1 MRRPDSYAPPRRR
14 RGWSLAVGFGLVAT
28 LVPLAGAGPA
38 GAAPAPLITEDGIG
52 LRVDETAIQ
61 GPALEAIETA
71 TQPFVDDLIYDGG
84 VDGAPIDDYEWL
96 AATSNLELSFDV
108 LPPSVSRPD
117 GGIAVH
123 ADILNIQL
131 EYRADPPWP
140 FGDCSIYI
148 RPANATIDASASVDR
163 DALPAAPLVIDPIQ
177 ATWDDDPDVST
188 TGVCWGYLIDDLFE
202 GWWDD
207 FVGNDPESTASKIE
221 AQLNGIAQDL
231 IDQIWDENV
240 APVLDS
246 LDSFGISINQ
256 LHTDDHGLIV
266 TADVD
271 ATGGVTIPGMPGG
284 PFDVSGAEDSGADSD
299 VNTLLANRTSDD
311 GAAEVIASVHPNV
324 VNQYTS
330 ALDQFLGGSYGATP
344 IPASIEAVLLE
355 PADRALYNDANWTIR
370 MFTLAQPYTQPTGT
384 ESAPQLQLPVVRLQL
399 RNGLTTV
406 ATFEGT
412 LSGLDLITE
421 IRSGDTTWGPG
432 FRSNNAALSVTR
444 TQANVHAAKLP
455 PQSGSA
461 ILPYAQIGFDQFNDS
476 IFVQWVTLAPIE
488 LFGMSVDLCTT
499 CGRYSGD
506 ERYTETFKVN

>member
-1 MRRPDSYAPPRRR
+1 MPRPDSYAPPRRR
-14 RGWSLAVGFGLVAT
+14 RAWSLALGFGLVAAV
-28 LVPLAGAGPA
+28 VPLAGAGPA
-38 GAAPAPLITEDGIG
+38 GASPAPLVTEDGIG

-108 LPPSVSRPD
+108 LPPSGSRPD

-140 FGDCSIYI
+140 FSTAASTSG
-148 RPANATIDASASVDR
+148 RPTPPSTPAASVDR

-271 ATGGVTIPGMPGG
+271 ATNFTDPGPRRSVRRQRR
-284 PFDVSGAEDSGADSD
+284 PRTPGADQRRRRPAGQPDRAPTGPARSSPPS
-299 VNTLLANRTSDD
+299 TRTSSTSSCSASTTSST
-311 GAAEVIASVHPNV
+311 AATARPPSRP
-324 VNQYTS
+324 S
-330 ALDQFLGGSYGATP
+330 SSRSSCP
-344 IPASIEAVLLE
+344 PA
-355 PADRALYNDANWTIR
+355 N
-370 MFTLAQPYTQPTGT
+370 
-384 ESAPQLQLPVVRLQL
+384 
-399 RNGLTTV
+399 
-406 ATFEGT
+406 
-412 LSGLDLITE
+412 
-421 IRSGDTTWGPG
+421 
-432 FRSNNAALSVTR
+432 
-444 TQANVHAAKLP
+444 
-455 PQSGSA
+455 
-461 ILPYAQIGFDQFNDS
+461 
-476 IFVQWVTLAPIE
+476 
-488 LFGMSVDLCTT
+488 
-499 CGRYSGD
+499 
-506 ERYTETFKVN
+506 